1 MKHFIV
7 IRDTGNGMVPASRDG
22 IIQLFESWEA
32 AQESRCMLDVVA
44 CVTTE
49 RLIELC
55 QRHDLK
61 IDARDLL

>member
-7 IRDTGNGMVPASRDG
+7 IRDTGNGMIPANKDG
-22 IIQLFESWEA
+22 IIRLFESREA
-32 AQESRCMLDVVA
+32 AQESRGMLDVVA
-44 CVTTE
+44 CITTE